1 MVNLILDPFCHCPHL
16 KYLIVDNLYLTY
28 IIEDNY
34 TNSFYSNEEIKNIFK
49 IDVLFE
55 KNVINNQ
62 DKFDNI
68 FIVIPILSLDKKHQS
83 NYLHVISIYTNLL
96 NNYKNK
102 THGKIVVFDVHDYDY
117 FPHKCLENAGII
129 CDYIFRR
136 TYSKKYSKT
145 YGENVYP
152 YPFIMSTV
160 NDPMY
165 RLLNDNKLINN
176 NKINKILWSGALY
189 DGSDIYDEIK
199 EEPIRKTL
207 FENIY
212 TKYNRIIDKKVV
224 SNNSFLETL
233 SCYKYI
239 LDMRGVGRLNKRFFE
254 ILTTNSLLMCQKMD
268 IVWPFNEGDN
278 FSDECFYENE
288 DELYNNYLKLE
299 NDNELYNKCL
309 KNQLYIANKYF
320 NNNFLWN
327 YIKNIINN

>member
-16 KYLIVDNLYLTY
+16 KYLIVNNLYLTY
-28 IIEDNY
+28 TREDNY

-55 KNVINNQ
+55 KNAINEQ
-62 DKFDNI
+62 DVFDNI
-68 FIVIPILSLDKKHQS
+68 FIVIPILSLDKNNQS
-83 NYLHVISIYTNLL
+83 NYLYVISIYTNLL

-102 THGKIVVFDVHDYDY
+102 TSGKIVVFDVHDFDY
-117 FPHKCLENAGII
+117 FPNKYLENAGII

-145 YGENVYP
+145 YGENVYS
-152 YPFIMSTV
+152 YPFIMCTV
-160 NDPMY
+160 GDPMY
-165 RLLNDNKLINN
+165 RLLNGNKLINN
-176 NKINKILWSGALY
+176 KKINKILWSGALY
-189 DGSDIYDEIK
+189 DGSYIYDEIN

-207 FENIY
+207 LQRICS
-212 TKYNRIIDKKVV
+212 KYKRIIDQKEIDR
-224 SNNSFLETL
+224 NYFLQTL

-239 LDMRGVGRLNKRFFE
+239 LDMRGAGRLNKRFFE

-268 IVWPFNEGDN
+268 ILWPFNDGDN

-299 NDNELYNKCL
+299 NDTELYDKCL
-309 KNQLYIANKYF
+309 KNQLYMANKYF